1 MPLAPLPLCAF
12 ALSPFSVVPVK
23 AKKNRWRTSGA
34 VKTLTNLDQTRLLF
48 LAAEQEKRGATDSGE
63 GLRAVPSRSAYRRH
77 LKSHSQLRI
86 NAAQKLSLTQRR
98 FFFGFTCPDL
108 LLPSLTASGPEPQT
122 T

>member
-23 AKKNRWRTSGA
+23 CKKPRWRTSGA
-34 VKTLTNLDQTRLLF
+34 VKTLTNLDKIRLF
-48 LAAEQEKRGATDSGE
+48 LAGEQEQRGATDSGE
-63 GLRAVPSRSAYRRH
+63 GLRAVPSRSAYRRQ

-86 NAAQKLSLTQRR
+86 NAAQKLSLTQRQ
-98 FFFGFTCPDL
+98 FFFGFTCLDL